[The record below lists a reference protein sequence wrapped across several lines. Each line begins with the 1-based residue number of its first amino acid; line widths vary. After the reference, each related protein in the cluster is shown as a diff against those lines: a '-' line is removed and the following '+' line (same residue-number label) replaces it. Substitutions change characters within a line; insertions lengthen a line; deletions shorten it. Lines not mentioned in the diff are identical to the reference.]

1 MKWFY
6 TVLEFTTIFALIT
19 YGEDMGT
26 RNTWY
31 LITAMCAAH
40 IMFTLLYK
48 LRRHDEIKKRTAH
61 NTVKV
66 PSPVELLANENA
78 GIKIR
83 HIYDDETGK
92 DRVLCDFAKS

>member
-6 TVLEFTTIFALIT
+6 NMLELTTIFALIT

-31 LITAMCAAH
+31 LIAAMCAAH
-40 IMFTLLYK
+40 LMFSLLYK
-48 LRRHDEIKKRTAH
+48 LRRYDEIKRHRCTNKVRT
-61 NTVKV
+61 
-66 PSPVELLANENA
+66 PSPTELLANENA